1 VSARTVALKLAA
13 LKAVKDHL
21 TSEDALAKGELMDD
35 LDPGDRKT
43 AALPDGTK
51 VGTVTVSQRDAAFK
65 VTDERAFVA
74 WVKEHRPTAIVEA
87 VRESDQKDILERI
100 PDTGEI
106 PDGVELGEPGAPY
119 VSVRQSKDEAEALVA
134 AWRRGEVALP
144 NLGAIES

>member
-1 VSARTVALKLAA
+1 MSAREVALRLAA
-13 LKAVKDHL
+13 LKAVKDAL
-21 TSEDALAKGELMDD
+21 TKEEGSSKGALMDD
-35 LDPGDRKT
+35 LDPGDRKQ

-51 VGTVTVSQRDAAFK
+51 VATVSVSQREAAFK
-65 VTDERAFVA
+65 VTDERAFLA

-87 VRESDQKDILERI
+87 VRESDQKSILEGI
-100 PDTGEI
+100 ATSGEM

-119 VSVRQSKDEAEALVA
+119 VSVRQSAEQAEALVA